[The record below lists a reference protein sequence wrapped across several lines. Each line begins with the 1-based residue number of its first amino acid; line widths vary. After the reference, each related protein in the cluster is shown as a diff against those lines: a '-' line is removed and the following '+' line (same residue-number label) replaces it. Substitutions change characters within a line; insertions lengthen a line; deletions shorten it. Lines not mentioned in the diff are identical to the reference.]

1 MKING
6 PTDTNRLDSLRPVP
20 AKGPANGPNAGA
32 TAAATAA
39 TTAAA
44 TAGAA
49 QTTPA
54 GAAATGLQSAP
65 RAALGPIT
73 VSVPDVR
80 PFDAAKVERIK
91 EAIRNGEF
99 QVDSTMVAH
108 KLLTSVRELVSR
120 AH

>member
-6 PTDTNRLDSLRPVP
+6 LTEPQRPDTLRP
-20 AKGPANGPNAGA
+20 
-32 TAAATAA
+32 AAANPGAAGTAG
-39 TTAAA
+39 TAG

-49 QTTPA
+49 
-54 GAAATGLQSAP
+54 GAAGTAKTPATGLQAAP
-65 RAALGPIT
+65 RAGLGQ
-73 VSVPDVR
+73 VSVSIPSVQ

-99 QVDSTMVAH
+99 QVDSAMVAH
-108 KLLTSVRELVSR
+108 QLLTSVNELIRR